1 MRSCSHCPRTPFLFI
16 KKSILA
22 ICLSLVSGS
31 SYPKIHECTQ
41 IIKGYPF
48 QVWEPS
54 YWEDSE
60 ASLEPE
66 APLSPL
72 LSLLRTLWGPF
83 HTYVNYATIFSFVS
97 SKLITHNYNY
107 RSNRRKTRIQPC
119 KKIYK
124 KSGYFLFYLS
134 VTLFWAFL
142 INLVTLKK
150 ERTHYITWI
159 FISKHI
165 FWFPATKLINLAPIF
180 PLLSFSI
187 CQSHL
192 ILCIFSD

>member
-41 IIKGYPF
+41 IIKGLSI
-48 QVWEPS
+48 PS
-54 YWEDSE
+54 LGAKLLRRLRGISE
-60 ASLEPE
+60 ARGSSV
-66 APLSPL
+66 SPAV
-72 LSLLRTLWGPF
+72 STQDTVRTF
-83 HTYVNYATIFSFVS
+83 SHYVNYATIFSFVS

-107 RSNRRKTRIQPC
+107 KSNRRKTRIQPY
-119 KKIYK
+119 KRIYK

-150 ERTHYITWI
+150 ECTHYITWI

-187 CQSHL
+187 GQSHL
-192 ILCIFSD
+192 FFF

>member
-1 MRSCSHCPRTPFLFI
+1 MYSNNQRSIHS
-16 KKSILA
+16 K
-22 ICLSLVSGS
+22 SGS
-31 SYPKIHECTQ
+31 QAIEKTQ
-41 IIKGYPF
+41 RHLWSLRLLCLPCCLYSGHC
-48 QVWEPS
+48 
-54 YWEDSE
+54 ED
-60 ASLEPE
+60 L
-66 APLSPL
+66 
-72 LSLLRTLWGPF
+72 F
-83 HTYVNYATIFSFVS
+83 TYVNYATIFSFVS
-97 SKLITHNYNY
+97 SKLIIHNYNY

-124 KSGYFLFYLS
+124 KSGYFLLYLS

-150 ERTHYITWI
+150 ECTHYIIWI

-165 FWFPATKLINLAPIF
+165 FWFPAIKLINLAPIF

-187 CQSHL
+187 GKSHL

>member
-1 MRSCSHCPRTPFLFI
+1 MYSNNQGI
-16 KKSILA
+16 SIP
-22 ICLSLVSGS
+22 SLGAKLLRRLRGISEARGS
-31 SYPKIHECTQ
+31 SVSPAVSTQ
-41 IIKGYPF
+41 GTVRIF
-48 QVWEPS
+48 S
-54 YWEDSE
+54 
-60 ASLEPE
+60 
-66 APLSPL
+66 
-72 LSLLRTLWGPF
+72 
-83 HTYVNYATIFSFVS
+83 HYVNYATIFSFVS

-150 ERTHYITWI
+150 ECTHYITWI

-187 CQSHL
+187 GQSHL
-192 ILCIFSD
+192 FFF